1 MYAGNPTLTLHI
13 QAILISNADNGGPL
27 IFREPNA
34 PCRACKWGA
43 FIYLRDGDALLYSG
57 IISICTVGYRY
68 SPSLFIFRGSRVDAK
83 RYWPVNPQHRLLGHV
98 TRSDCLA
105 AAAAPAPAQCL
116 LSKASRAAG
125 WVMVPCL
132 ACSLGDAHLVGVY

>member
-34 PCRACKWGA
+34 PCRACNWGA
-43 FIYLRDGDALLYSG
+43 FIYLRDGDALYSG
-57 IISICTVGYRY
+57 IISIYTVGYRY
-68 SPSLFIFRGSRVDAK
+68 SPSLFIFHGSRIDAK

-105 AAAAPAPAQCL
+105 AAAAAAAAPVQ
-116 LSKASRAAG
+116 
-125 WVMVPCL
+125 
-132 ACSLGDAHLVGVY
+132 CSLR